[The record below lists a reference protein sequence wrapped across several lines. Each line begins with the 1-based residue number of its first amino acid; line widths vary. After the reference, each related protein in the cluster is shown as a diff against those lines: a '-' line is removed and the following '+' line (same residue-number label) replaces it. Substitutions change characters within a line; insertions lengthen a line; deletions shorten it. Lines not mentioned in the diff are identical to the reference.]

1 MKYHFEY
8 DAKGRRLFVAELDNE
23 LDNID
28 ASDEEIVDCT
38 GECFQDM
45 TVIFDVDRYINLYQ
59 ALRGLMKIEREFG
72 IVQMTATIR
81 SVSGSLEFA
90 LIGCCVEVYSFGNLD
105 ITAKWF
111 WQNTRL
117 ILVWFWIF
125 RLIFIL
131 TRRHGSSVKW
141 KKWGYSLMSNFKL
154 C

>member
-90 LIGCCVEVYSFGNLD
+90 LIGCCVEVY
-105 ITAKWF
+105 
-111 WQNTRL
+111 
-117 ILVWFWIF
+117 
-125 RLIFIL
+125 
-131 TRRHGSSVKW
+131 
-141 KKWGYSLMSNFKL
+141 
-154 C
+154 

>member
-8 DAKGRRLFVAELDNE
+8 DAKGRRLFVAELDEE

-111 WQNTRL
+111 WQNTPVDFSVVL
-117 ILVWFWIF
+117 DFPADFYIDPAVWFE
-125 RLIFIL
+125 REMEKMGV
-131 TRRHGSSVKW
+131 HPYVK
-141 KKWGYSLMSNFKL
+141 L
-154 C
+154 